1 VLDARELGIGR
12 AWFDLV
18 VAELRE
24 PVRGV
29 DPGPDPAGASF
40 GAGR

>member
-1 VLDARELGIGR
+1 VLEARELGIGR

-18 VAELRE
+18 AAELRQSK
-24 PVRGV
+24 RGV
-29 DPGPDPAGASF
+29 DPEPDHAGAAF